1 MERVKCANPECSM
14 TLEDETERTFT
25 YCSIECAVYDG
36 VFSVRTGWKKEE
48 LEKRRQ
54 GHRQAG

>member
-1 MERVKCANPECSM
+1 MKRIKCANPECQI
-14 TLEDETERTFT
+14 TWEDEDNRTFV

-48 LEKRRQ
+48 LEKRKQ
-54 GHRQAG
+54 GRSQVG